1 MTEGDRTRNTVET
14 FLDAFE
20 SGDFACITRCLAP
33 SGFTFEG
40 PVDRFE
46 NAGAFVTDLEKY
58 ALILRRIER
67 RRLFV
72 DGREACAVV
81 TFVTSVSDI
90 ERTRVVVWVK
100 TDTNGRIVR
109 IESFLDARAYTRMFE
124 AAASTPPAG

>member
-1 MTEGDRTRNTVET
+1 MTEDERTTSTVET

-20 SGDFACITRCLAP
+20 SGDFDCIGRCLAT

-46 NAGAFVTDLEKY
+46 DAGAFIRDLEKY
-58 ALILRRIER
+58 ALILKRIER
-67 RRLFV
+67 RRMFV
-72 DGREACAVV
+72 DGCEACAVL

-90 ERTRVVVWVK
+90 ERTRVVVWVT
-100 TDTNGRIVR
+100 TDTGGRIIR

-124 AAASTPPAG
+124 AAATAPPSS